1 MEVIMPGL
9 SRRIAYAFRCFVA
22 IVVKGQIP
30 VDIVQALVKSPTDT
44 AQIPAPAPA
53 PSAMSPAK
61 TADRPTDADDRAVQL
76 LALLQRDGRLID
88 FCSENIADYSDAQIG
103 AAVRELHQNCRQ
115 VLERYVKLEPILDSA
130 EGQPVT
136 VQAGFDAATI
146 KVIGNIAG
154 RPPLRGMLRHRG
166 WRVTRLQLPPLPES
180 ASRSIIAPAEVEIE

>member
-103 AAVRELHQNCRQ
+103 AAVRELHQNCRL

-136 VQAGFDAATI
+136 VQPGFDAATI

>member
-1 MEVIMPGL
+1 MEVIMPGF
-9 SRRIAYAFRCFVA
+9 SRRIVYGFRCFVA
-22 IVVKGQIP
+22 IIARGRIP
-30 VDIVQALVKSPTDT
+30 ADIVEALVKSPTHIAPT
-44 AQIPAPAPA
+44 PTLAPAPPA
-53 PSAMSPAK
+53 TSAAK
-61 TADRPTDADDRAVQL
+61 MADRSTDADDRAVQL
-76 LALLQRDGRLID
+76 LSLLQRDGRLID
-88 FCSENIADYSDAQIG
+88 FCAEDIANYSDAQIG

-166 WRVTRLQLPPLPES
+166 WRVTRLQFPPLPEG
-180 ASRSIIAPAEVEIE
+180 AGRSIVAPAEVEVE